1 MHLKVKCIPF
11 LYCSFLP
18 WHTSLI
24 AQPEQPPHEHEC
36 LPFFLFLKWKKI
48 TRANS
53 TAIIAATIIVGQ
65 SIFIL
70 LLLIFYFSFF
80 VLALSKKHKHHKHK
94 NNECR
99 YRADS
104 KVRCYKERTELI
116 YDK

>member
-70 LLLIFYFSFF
+70 LLLIFYFIFLFPSLLFLKSINIINTRTTSAAT
-80 VLALSKKHKHHKHK
+80 VPTVKSDVTK
-94 NNECR
+94 NVP
-99 YRADS
+99 S
-104 KVRCYKERTELI
+104 
-116 YDK
+116 